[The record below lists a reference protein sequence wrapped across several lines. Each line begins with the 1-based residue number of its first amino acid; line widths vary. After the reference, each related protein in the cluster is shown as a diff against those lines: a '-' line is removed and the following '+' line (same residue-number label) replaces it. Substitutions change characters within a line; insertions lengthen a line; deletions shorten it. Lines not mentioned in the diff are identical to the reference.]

1 MKLLVFIILFTA
13 ALMTAAHGQKRDDK
27 TAALAVV
34 NQLFTEMAAANPQG
48 IIDLHTPESQ
58 LAAIRKTK
66 DGKMRLD
73 VIDRDAFS
81 KLFTDK
87 TAVIKETMYDPKVV
101 VDGDWAMVW
110 GRYVF
115 WVSGKVSHCGIDQ
128 FNLVRTDTGWKIANG
143 ASTIDPGACTDKEK
157 TMKP

>member
-66 DGKMRLD
+66 EGKMRLD

-87 TAVIKETMYDPKVV
+87 TAVIK
-101 VDGDWAMVW
+101 VDVRPQGS
-110 GRYVF
+110 GR
-115 WVSGKVSHCGIDQ
+115 W
-128 FNLVRTDTGWKIANG
+128 
-143 ASTIDPGACTDKEK
+143 
-157 TMKP
+157 